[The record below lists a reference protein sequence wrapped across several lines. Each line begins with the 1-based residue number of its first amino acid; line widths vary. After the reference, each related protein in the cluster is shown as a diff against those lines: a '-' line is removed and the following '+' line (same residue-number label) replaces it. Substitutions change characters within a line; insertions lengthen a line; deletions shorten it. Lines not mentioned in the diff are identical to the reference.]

1 MSSSAGGLLK
11 KINIKVKRKLNTV
24 YSGKYRSAFKGNGI
38 LFESLR
44 EYNFGDEIKSID
56 WNVSARSGKLH
67 VREYTEERELNFVI
81 ACDVS
86 ASMNFGSSV
95 QKAEAA
101 LEFAAVI
108 LKLAEYNNDS
118 VSAALFSDSVEYF
131 FKPKKGSRFAQRILD
146 KMMNF
151 SPKSRH
157 TDVNELCRFLNN
169 TLKKRSIVFI
179 ISDFLDDSFDR
190 NLKILARRHQLIPV
204 KVSDVSEKLIPF
216 GGIIEFRDSESGE
229 QSISDGIV
237 PFDSD
242 EFKYFSVLDIST
254 DEDPL
259 SSTVKYFEK
268 RNKGKVS
275 RW

>member
-118 VSAALFSDSVEYF
+118 VSAALFFFFFEYF
-131 FKPKKGSRFAQRILD
+131 FKPKKD
-146 KMMNF
+146 
-151 SPKSRH
+151 
-157 TDVNELCRFLNN
+157 
-169 TLKKRSIVFI
+169 
-179 ISDFLDDSFDR
+179 
-190 NLKILARRHQLIPV
+190 
-204 KVSDVSEKLIPF
+204 
-216 GGIIEFRDSESGE
+216 
-229 QSISDGIV
+229 
-237 PFDSD
+237 
-242 EFKYFSVLDIST
+242 
-254 DEDPL
+254 
-259 SSTVKYFEK
+259 
-268 RNKGKVS
+268 
-275 RW
+275 